1 MSCSRIDFPVD
12 FVFGAAAASFQ
23 IEGAKEEDGKGLSIW
38 DTFCD
43 RPGTVSDQ
51 STGEIACDHYH
62 RYPEDVKL
70 LKELGIDS
78 YRLSISWPR
87 ILPEGSGEV
96 NKKGL
101 NFYSKLIDTLL
112 AAGITPMIT
121 LYHWDLP
128 QKLEDTGG
136 WTNRQTAYAFANFAE
151 ICFKAFSDRITSWI
165 TLNEP
170 FCSAYLGYGIGIH
183 APGISDMQSMF
194 NSAHH
199 LNLAHGLALETFR
212 KGNFPGKIGTTLN
225 LILPKPASVSPE
237 DILAADRAADN
248 QSRMYLHPLLGK
260 GYPKRY
266 LEAYPEVQLPIQDGD
281 MKCIAGKIDFLG
293 INYYSESTAAYDR
306 KHPEHYKLV
315 DTGYPKTAMGWD
327 ITPNGLFRLLEWTHK
342 ECGNLPLIIT
352 ENGSAWNET
361 LITTKTGIKS
371 VDDPDRIAY
380 LQKHLDI
387 CKEAVQAG
395 IPLKG
400 YYAWSFI
407 DNFEWSHGYTKRFGL
422 IYCSYE
428 NLERIPKSS
437 YYYYQK
443 FLLS

>member
-23 IEGAKEEDGKGLSIW
+23 IEGAKSEDGKGLSIW

-43 RPGTVSDQ
+43 QSGAIGDG
-51 STGEIACDHYH
+51 STGEVACDHYH
-62 RYPEDVKL
+62 RYQEDIKL

-78 YRLSISWPR
+78 YRLSLSWPR
-87 ILPEGSGEV
+87 IIPEGTGTV

-101 NFYSKLIDTLL
+101 DFYSNLIDALL
-112 AAGITPMIT
+112 TAGITPMIT

-128 QKLEDTGG
+128 QKLEDAGG
-136 WTNRQTAYAFANFAE
+136 WINRQTAYAFAEFAE
-151 ICFKAFSDRITSWI
+151 VCYKAFSDRINSWI

-170 FCSAYLGYGIGIH
+170 FCSAFLGYGIGIH
-183 APGISDMQSMF
+183 APGISDTQSMF
-194 NSAHH
+194 SAVHH
-199 LNLAHGLALETFR
+199 LNLAHGLALKKFR
-212 KGNFPGKIGTTLN
+212 KGKYPGAIGTTLN
-225 LILPKPASVSPE
+225 LILPKPATETPE
-237 DILAADRAADN
+237 DSLAADRAADN

-260 GYPKRY
+260 DYPERY
-266 LEAYPEVQLPIQDGD
+266 LDAYPEAQLPIQDGD

-293 INYYSESTAAYDR
+293 INYYSESTAAFDS
-306 KHPEHYKLV
+306 KHPEQYKIIET
-315 DTGYPKTAMGWD
+315 DYQKTAMGWD
-327 ITPNGLFRLLEWTHK
+327 ITPNGLFRLLEWTHA
-342 ECGNLPLIIT
+342 ECGKLPLIIT
-352 ENGSAWNET
+352 ENGSAWDET
-361 LITTKTGIKS
+361 LITTKTGENS
-371 VDDPDRIAY
+371 VDDPHRIAY
-380 LQKHLDI
+380 LQDHLDI
-387 CKEAVQAG
+387 CKKAVQAG

-407 DNFEWSHGYTKRFGL
+407 DNFEWAHGYSKRFGL
-422 IYCSYE
+422 IYCDYK

>member
-23 IEGAKEEDGKGLSIW
+23 IEGAKSEDDKGLSIW

-43 RPGTVSDQ
+43 QSGAISDE
-51 STGEIACDHYH
+51 STGEVACDHYH
-62 RYPEDVKL
+62 RYQEDIKL

-78 YRLSISWPR
+78 YRLSLSWPR
-87 ILPEGSGEV
+87 IIPEGTGEI

-101 NFYSKLIDTLL
+101 KFYSKLIDALL
-112 AAGITPMIT
+112 AAGIIPIIT

-128 QKLEDTGG
+128 QKLEDAGG
-136 WTNRQTAYAFANFAE
+136 WTNRQTAYAFADFAE
-151 ICFKAFSDRITSWI
+151 VCYNAFSDRIESWI

-170 FCSAYLGYGIGIH
+170 WCSAYLGYGMGIH
-183 APGISDMQSMF
+183 APGIKNMQSMY
-194 NSAHH
+194 NALHH
-199 LNLAHGLALETFR
+199 LNLAHGLALEVFR
-212 KGNFPGKIGTTLN
+212 KGKFPGKIGTTLN
-225 LILPKPASVSPE
+225 PAYPKPATDSSE

-248 QSRMYLHPLLGK
+248 QSRMYLNPLLGK
-260 GYPKRY
+260 GYPKRH
-266 LEAYPEVQLPIQDGD
+266 LETYPDITMPIQKGD

-293 INYYSESTAAYDR
+293 INYYSESTVAFDQ
-306 KHPEHYKLV
+306 KHPEHYR
-315 DTGYPKTAMGWD
+315 TIETNYPQTAMGWD
-327 ITPNGLFRLLEWTHK
+327 ITPDGFMRLLEWTHN

-352 ENGSAWNET
+352 ENGSAWEET
-361 LITTKTGIKS
+361 LITSKTGVKA
-371 VDDPDRIAY
+371 VDDPNRIAY
-380 LQKHLDI
+380 LQDHLDI
-387 CKEAVQAG
+387 CKKAVQAG

-407 DNFEWSHGYTKRFGL
+407 DNFEWSFGYSKRFGL
-422 IYCSYE
+422 IYCDFE
-428 NLERIPKSS
+428 TLERTPKSS